1 MRMRLYSAI
10 CLIILLASSIF
21 AQQPQ
26 VPTYYIPY
34 HVYDT
39 QAKQWID
46 LESMLSTATK
56 NDVLFLGEQHNDDYG
71 HQLELAIVQGAARRR
86 GNLVVAMEMFERDA
100 QPALND
106 YLSGRINEMEFL
118 SRSRPWPN
126 YLSDYR
132 PIIEFARSRNLTVIG
147 SNAPQRLA
155 RAVAQNGISIVEKF
169 PTQDRTLV
177 AAQLEYPKDQY
188 WQRFVATMTAMV
200 GHGGGAPNPH
210 TNAGAAPSATP
221 STAAP
226 NNNPHANPHANPH
239 GNGSAQP
246 TDVSDRIEKFY
257 QAQVLKDET
266 MAESIVNVL
275 KERESAKPFVIHI
288 NGDFHSA
295 YREGTAARTRRR
307 LPNAGIKHVSFIPV
321 RSLDNINVN
330 EYVDQGDFLIFTLVP
345 DRE

>member
-1 MRMRLYSAI
+1 MRLRLLSAI
-10 CLIILLASSIF
+10 CLIVLLASSIF

-26 VPTYYIPY
+26 VPNYYIPY

-39 QAKQWID
+39 QTKQWID
-46 LESMLSTATK
+46 LESMLAAASK
-56 NDVLFLGEQHNDDYG
+56 NDVLFLGEQHNDTFG
-71 HQLELAIVQGAARRR
+71 HQLELAIVQGTARRR
-86 GNLVVAMEMFERDA
+86 ANLVIAMEMFERDA

-106 YLSGRINEMEFL
+106 YLGGRINEMEFL

-126 YLSDYR
+126 YQSDYR

-169 PTQDRTLV
+169 PTPDRALV
-177 AAQLEYPKDQY
+177 AMQIESPRDQY

-200 GHGGGAPNPH
+200 GHGHGGA
-210 TNAGAAPSATP
+210 AASA
-221 STAAP
+221 
-226 NNNPHANPHANPH
+226 ANPHSNANPH
-239 GNGSAQP
+239 GGSNGAATAP
-246 TDVSDRIEKFY
+246 PDVSERIEKFY

-275 KERESAKPFVIHI
+275 KERESSKPIVIHI

-307 LPNAGIKHVSFIPV
+307 LPSAGIKHVSFIPV
-321 RSLDNINVN
+321 SNLDSIKVD
-330 EYVDQGDFLIFTLVP
+330 EYIDQGDYLIFTLQP